1 MGAEKSLPQAWWL
14 SVRPALNFLTVG
26 LVLAAALAGAVW
38 LWWPLQPTVLGTHD
52 DGAAASR
59 ASKVAVAVAQPRGPD
74 AGGVEPLPSL
84 ARRAPAE
91 AWLRAAAMEESAAR
105 GSTLKVI
112 AALWVARD
120 PSGAMSAFEA
130 MDGDLFPAGWM
141 FEMLARGMI
150 VDEEAAAD
158 WALSTTGGRRP
169 LLISGAIDWLLKHAD
184 NREPA
189 IALAERVFRR
199 WAQEE
204 PADAWEAVAE
214 SRLAGESDSLRRVAE
229 AWFEVDPRTALDAA
243 VSDNLWRHR
252 WVPDLVAQ
260 WAEAAP
266 RAATEW
272 ALALT
277 PGPYDPSID
286 EVSRFGDRAK
296 LLAPALAALSVA
308 APDEAFAAVQE
319 FGEAHRNRIQYNPR
333 YWQQLRKLLGDD
345 PRDLAAWL
353 GRQPD
358 ESLRI
363 SQARSIA
370 GLYWEANPHEA
381 LQWALELPPKES
393 GQALL
398 VLVPSIADENPHYAE
413 DIVLGLVE
421 SDAQILAAISLLGHW
436 TRELGPAAAYE
447 WSVENLSAA
456 VRREMNHG
464 LFGYWG
470 LLDPVWAVSAL
481 ERIVNPDER
490 RMAGHQAGF
499 GIFMGIYGDDTPQ
512 QRRERMLALDRL
524 YQELLDITPPS
535 LRSDDGDVASYKLYH
550 YWKDIDPERASKH
563 REKAERYDGPTQ

>member
-1 MGAEKSLPQAWWL
+1 MR
-14 SVRPALNFLTVG
+14 VVLT
-26 LVLAAALAGAVW
+26 AALAGVVW
-38 LWWPLQPTVLGTHD
+38 LGWPLEATVPGTDD
-52 DGAAASR
+52 DGAAASG
-59 ASKVAVAVAQPRGPD
+59 ASKVAVAQPGRLD
-74 AGGVEPLPSL
+74 ASGVEPLLTL
-84 ARRAPAE
+84 ARRAPEE
-91 AWLRAAAMEESAAR
+91 AWLRAAAMEESTAR
-105 GSTLKVI
+105 RPTLKII
-112 AALWVARD
+112 ATLWVARD

-130 MDGDLFPAGWM
+130 MAGDLFPADWM
-141 FEMLARGMI
+141 FEMLARGLV
-150 VDEEAAAD
+150 VDEQAAAD

-169 LLISGAIDWLLKHAD
+169 LLIPGAIDWLLKHAD

-189 IALAERVFRR
+189 IALAGRVFRR
-199 WAQEE
+199 WAQDE
-204 PADAWEAVAE
+204 PADAWEAAAT
-214 SRLAGESDSLRRVAE
+214 SDLAGESDSLRRVAK
-229 AWFEVDPRTALDAA
+229 AWFEVDPRAALDAA

-277 PGPYDPSID
+277 PGPYEPSID

-319 FGEAHRNRIQYNPR
+319 FGEAQRNQIQYNPR

-353 GRQPD
+353 ARQPD

-363 SQARSIA
+363 SQARSIT

-393 GQALL
+393 GQALGT
-398 VLVPSIADENPHYAE
+398 LVPSIAEENPHYAE

-421 SDAQILAAISLLGHW
+421 ADAQIPAAASLLGHW
-436 TRELGPAAAYE
+436 ALGDLGPAAAYE
-447 WSVENLSAA
+447 WSVENLSTT
-456 VRREMNHG
+456 VRRRANDG
-464 LFGYWG
+464 VFPLWG
-470 LLDPVWAVSAL
+470 MRDPVGAVSTVETIA
-481 ERIVNPDER
+481 NPDAR
-490 RMAGHQAGF
+490 LMAGVGAAF
-499 GIFMGIYGDDTPQ
+499 GMVMGIDGDDTPQ

-524 YQELLDITPPS
+524 CQGLMRIAPPN
-535 LRSDDGDVASYKLYH
+535 LRSDDGDLVSYKLYH
-550 YWKDIDPERASKH
+550 YWKDIDPERASKYK
-563 REKAERYDGPTQ
+563 EQAELYGDPTQ